1 MRVLRAAPNVR
12 LIKLNSPW
20 YNFVVFQY
28 LHIPLLATQPSGSAF
43 GRRTM
48 PLKIVSAVVT
58 AAAIL
63 IGMSQVARALD
74 PKWPPGPYKYV
85 VIEQDLKDALIE
97 FGRNINVP
105 VKVSDEVKGKLRGD
119 VGAASAEDF
128 FKRLTSS
135 HGLVWYFDGSV
146 LHVNAASELRTEV
159 IDLGRVPPTD
169 VVAKLSKLGIADP
182 RYPIRTTPGSGIIS
196 VSGPPPYIVLV
207 RQTLIAM
214 ARNVPQGEDP
224 RVRVF
229 RGSSG

>member
-1 MRVLRAAPNVR
+1 
-12 LIKLNSPW
+12 LITLISPW
-20 YNFVVFQY
+20 YNI
-28 LHIPLLATQPSGSAF
+28 LHFRICTIPLLATQPAGDVR

-48 PLKIVSAVVT
+48 PLKIVSAVLT

-63 IGMSQVARALD
+63 VGMPQVAGALD

-105 VKVSDEVKGKLRGD
+105 VKVSDAVKGKLRGD
-119 VGAASAEDF
+119 LGNGSAEEF
-128 FKRLTSS
+128 FKRLTASQ
-135 HGLVWYFDGSV
+135 GLVWYFDGSV

-159 IDLGRVPPTD
+159 IDLGWILPTD
-169 VVAKLSKLGIADP
+169 VVSKLSKLGIADS
-182 RYPIRTTPGSGIIS
+182 RYPIRTAAGSSVIS
-196 VSGPPPYIVLV
+196 VSGPPPYIALV

-214 ARNVPQGEDP
+214 ARQVPQGEDN

-229 RGSSG
+229 RGNSS

>member
-1 MRVLRAAPNVR
+1 M
-12 LIKLNSPW
+12 
-20 YNFVVFQY
+20 
-28 LHIPLLATQPSGSAF
+28 T
-43 GRRTM
+43 
-48 PLKIVSAVVT
+48 LKIVSAALT

-63 IGMSQVARALD
+63 IGMPQVAAALD

-85 VIEQDLKDALIE
+85 VIEQDLKDALLE

-119 VGAASAEDF
+119 LGAGSAEDF
-128 FKRLTSS
+128 FKRLTAG

-146 LHVNAASELRTEV
+146 LHVNSASELRTEV
-159 IDLGRVPPTD
+159 IDLGRILPTD
-169 VVAKLSKLGIADP
+169 VVSKLTKLGIADS
-182 RYPIRTTPGSGIIS
+182 RYPIRTTPGSGVIS

-214 ARNVPQGEDP
+214 ARQIPQGEDT

-229 RGSSG
+229 RGSSS

>member
-1 MRVLRAAPNVR
+1 
-12 LIKLNSPW
+12 
-20 YNFVVFQY
+20 
-28 LHIPLLATQPSGSAF
+28 
-43 GRRTM
+43 M
-48 PLKIVSAVVT
+48 PLKIVSAALT

-63 IGMSQVARALD
+63 IGTPQVAAAMD

-85 VIEQDLKDALIE
+85 VIEQELKDALIE

-119 VGAASAEDF
+119 VGAGSAEEF
-128 FKRLTSS
+128 FKRLSAS

-146 LHVNAASELRTEV
+146 LHVNSSSELRTEV
-159 IDLGRVPPTD
+159 IDLGRSCRRMWWPSSPSSASPIRAT
-169 VVAKLSKLGIADP
+169 
-182 RYPIRTTPGSGIIS
+182 RIRTTPGSGLIS

-214 ARNVPQGEDP
+214 ARQIPQGEDT

-229 RGSSG
+229 RGSSS